1 MQKWYMCCLIIIA
14 EHLSTRQL
22 IFSAIIQQQLMT
34 THTYLHEA
42 APTNY
47 DLVHEAYIVQMQ
59 ITCMRYKQEFVT
71 IGMCNSIWFLLP
83 THLSSVQL
91 HTMVSTTYHLSSVT

>member
-1 MQKWYMCCLIIIA
+1 
-14 EHLSTRQL
+14 
-22 IFSAIIQQQLMT
+22 
-34 THTYLHEA
+34 
-42 APTNY
+42 
-47 DLVHEAYIVQMQ
+47 
-59 ITCMRYKQEFVT
+59 MRYKQEFVT

>member
-1 MQKWYMCCLIIIA
+1 VQTLAEIA
-14 EHLSTRQL
+14 TYDYTYIYSYCFNLRL
-22 IFSAIIQQQLMT
+22 AIILQQLMT

-47 DLVHEAYIVQMQ
+47 DLVHEAYTVQMQ

-71 IGMCNSIWFLLP
+71 IRVCNSIWFLLP
-83 THLSSVQL
+83 TISAV
-91 HTMVSTTYHLSSVT
+91 

>member
-42 APTNY
+42 T
-47 DLVHEAYIVQMQ
+47 LLIM
-59 ITCMRYKQEFVT
+59 ISCMR
-71 IGMCNSIWFLLP
+71 
-83 THLSSVQL
+83 
-91 HTMVSTTYHLSSVT
+91 HTL

>member
-1 MQKWYMCCLIIIA
+1 MLAEIA
-14 EHLSTRQL
+14 TYDYTYTYSYCFNLRL
-22 IFSAIIQQQLMT
+22 AIILQQLMT

-59 ITCMRYKQEFVT
+59 ITCMSYKQEFVT
-71 IGMCNSIWFLLP
+71 IRVCNSIWFLLP
-83 THLSSVQL
+83 TNG
-91 HTMVSTTYHLSSVT
+91 YHLSSVT